1 MPRSPLVAVLTLIAA
16 SFVSHSTRAAEPTLT
31 ATILIEKKSSFQ
43 QISASEATEYK
54 PSIDLTIEFSPSAAF
69 DVFSVDARGSGVTWS
84 LPRTTPESAASFSAS
99 RSYDTVAAASAA
111 LPTGFYS
118 VTVDTTSLLPGLRV
132 RGSVDFNVTADFPS
146 TSPKFANFAALQ
158 SWDGSPLTL
167 SWSGLPSA
175 DSIAQLQLDILR
187 ADGSVAYTSFTEDG
201 KNALSETATSSPPIT
216 LSSSPGETLTA
227 VLTYTRPI
235 GRPSTAG
242 GNVIA
247 NNQLGEVRIPIRRA
261 GFPVPTITAH
271 PNSATASTG
280 SSQSLTVAAT
290 GESLAYAWKK
300 NGAII
305 SGATSSTFILTN
317 ISASDAGSYTVTV
330 TNSGG
335 SVTSNAATLTVLAPN
350 LPPTVTTSPAAL
362 TVVAGAKSTLSVTA
376 AGTAPFTYQW
386 LRNGTA
392 IPGATSTTLTLD
404 STLVS
409 DAGAYSVRITN
420 SVSTITSAAATLS
433 VTPISR
439 ISNLSVLTS
448 LSDPTDNFTLGYVI
462 GGANTTGA
470 KPLVLRAAGPALAAL
485 GVGGTVEDPKLELFA
500 GPTKTGEND
509 NWAGAST
516 LTSAFTAVGA
526 FPFASP
532 TSRDAAVATA
542 LTTRDNSVK
551 ISSANASTGLVIAEI
566 YDATANDFFIS
577 ATPRLLNVSVLKSL
591 GTGLT
596 VGFTI
601 AGSTPKTVL
610 IRAIGPTLGDFG
622 VPGTVADPQLIL
634 FNSSSVKL
642 AENDN
647 WAATPALGTSLA
659 AAFSTVGA
667 FALPTTSR
675 DAVLLTTLPP
685 GGYSVQVS
693 GVANTT
699 GAALVEVYEVP

>member
-1 MPRSPLVAVLTLIAA
+1 VC
-16 SFVSHSTRAAEPTLT
+16 
-31 ATILIEKKSSFQ
+31 
-43 QISASEATEYK
+43 
-54 PSIDLTIEFSPSAAF
+54 
-69 DVFSVDARGSGVTWS
+69 SG
-84 LPRTTPESAASFSAS
+84 A
-99 RSYDTVAAASAA
+99 
-111 LPTGFYS
+111 
-118 VTVDTTSLLPGLRV
+118 
-132 RGSVDFNVTADFPS
+132 N
-146 TSPKFANFAALQ
+146 KQFAIQ
-158 SWDGSPLTL
+158 
-167 SWSGLPSA
+167 
-175 DSIAQLQLDILR
+175 
-187 ADGSVAYTSFTEDG
+187 
-201 KNALSETATSSPPIT
+201 
-216 LSSSPGETLTA
+216 
-227 VLTYTRPI
+227 
-235 GRPSTAG
+235 

-485 GVGGTVEDPKLELFA
+485 GVGGTVEVPKLELFA

-551 ISSANASTGLVIAEI
+551 ISAANSGTGGRDFDYGDGPTFRFVAALGDAGFEAYNVIPGGQSGLVDSDVFSDQAK
-566 YDATANDFFIS
+566 
-577 ATPRLLNVSVLKSL
+577 LWL
-591 GTGLT
+591 GNE
-596 VGFTI
+596 
-601 AGSTPKTVL
+601 
-610 IRAIGPTLGDFG
+610 AIPVPLEPAAVAAQAVRREVFGP
-622 VPGTVADPQLIL
+622 
-634 FNSSSVKL
+634 
-642 AENDN
+642 
-647 WAATPALGTSLA
+647 
-659 AAFSTVGA
+659 
-667 FALPTTSR
+667 
-675 DAVLLTTLPP
+675 
-685 GGYSVQVS
+685 
-693 GVANTT
+693 
-699 GAALVEVYEVP
+699 